1 MNSNEIISKRSEV
14 EELINS
20 FNLERAYLPVEDKK
34 DCLQD
39 IRDEVIELN
48 ETIEEYHEAICDIL
62 LDALDKQFD
71 VDSFFNELKDVS
83 EFEEVNPKVLYEEE
97 LRKKK
102 ALREEEQQKQ
112 QENEQKSKKAQI
124 IREKQERDF
133 LKSSKEQERLQEER
147 LNQQRIIEEEHEIK
161 IQLRRA
167 EIKIRKAEEKKQLV
181 KSRIITTL
189 ITITISGLLSFF
201 TIRYALTFNDIVGDF
216 IFWIGMMIFLMPLVI
231 LAKLWNLM
239 K

>member
-20 FNLERAYLPVEDKK
+20 FDLERAYLPVEDKR

-48 ETIEEYHEAICDIL
+48 ETIEEYHEAVCDIL
-62 LDALDKQFD
+62 LDALDRQYD
-71 VDSFFNELKDVS
+71 IDSFFNELKDVR
-83 EFEEVNPKVLYEEE
+83 EFEEVNPKVLYEEQ
-97 LRKKK
+97 LRKEK
-102 ALREEEQQKQ
+102 ALRDEEQQRQ

-147 LNQQRIIEEEHEIK
+147 LKQLRVIEEEHEK
-161 IQLRRA
+161 EIQFRRA
-167 EIKIRKAEEKKQLV
+167 ENKIRRAEEKKQLL

>member
-1 MNSNEIISKRSEV
+1 MNSNEIISKRIEV

-20 FNLERAYLPVEDKK
+20 FDLERAYLPVEDRK

-62 LDALDKQFD
+62 LDALDKQYD

-97 LRKKK
+97 LRKEKD
-102 ALREEEQQKQ
+102 LREEELQKEITLRLEEQQRQ

-133 LKSSKEQERLQEER
+133 LKSAKEQERLQKER
-147 LNQQRIIEEEHEIK
+147 LSQQRLIEEEHEK
-161 IQLRRA
+161 EIQLRRA
-167 EIKIRKAEEKKQLV
+167 ENKIRKAEEKKQLV
-181 KSRIITTL
+181 KNKIVITL
-189 ITITISGLLSFF
+189 ITGTISSLLSFPF
-201 TIRYALTFNDIVGDF
+201 FE
-216 IFWIGMMIFLMPLVI
+216 MSI
-231 LAKLWNLM
+231 LST
-239 K
+239 